1 MELKYAFDSP
11 GLRELAPALRSGDL
25 DVESYLELICK
36 RIELADPQVQ
46 AMLPEDDRLERL
58 LSQANALK
66 ERYPDPGNRPPLW
79 GVPVG
84 VKDIFR
90 VDGFE
95 TVCGSNLPPS
105 LFDGQESAL
114 VRRLRDQG
122 ALILGKTVTT
132 EFAYFEPGA
141 TRNPHNLAHTP
152 GGSSSGSAAAVA
164 AGYCPL
170 ALGSQTVGSVI
181 RPAAFCG
188 VAGFKPT
195 YGLLPLEGVI
205 PYSPSLD
212 HGGFFVRSG
221 VDFPFALSCLAGL
234 PEAEDQTW
242 VAGIPEGPYLEQASP
257 EALEAFARQV
267 AVLEQAGVQVF
278 RVPAFRDIA
287 EISRK
292 HNLLAAAE
300 LAEVHGEW
308 FRDYERLYRPRTA
321 AWIREGMEVD
331 PAKAQAARAGRSEL
345 RERLHALM
353 AGQVIDVWLSPAA
366 PGPAPEGMA
375 TGNPAMNL
383 PWTYAG
389 MPVATIPAGKAA
401 KGLPLGLQLTARAG
415 QDAELA
421 AFAAAVGELFRC

>member
-1 MELKYAFDSP
+1 VELKYAFDNP

-25 DVESYLELICK
+25 ELESYLELICE

-46 AMLPEDDRLERL
+46 AMLPEEEQLARL
-58 LSQANALK
+58 LSQAHALK
-66 ERYPDPGNRPPLW
+66 ERYPDPQTRPGLW

-95 TVCGSNLPPS
+95 TGCGSALPPG
-105 LFDGQESAL
+105 LFAGTESTL
-114 VRRLRDQG
+114 VQRLREHG

-132 EFAYFEPGA
+132 EFAFFEPGP

-164 AGYCPL
+164 VGYCPL

-195 YGLLPLEGVI
+195 YDLLPLEGVI

-212 HGGFFVRSG
+212 HAGFFVPSG
-221 VDFPFALSCLAGL
+221 ADLPFALSCVAGI
-234 PEAEDQTW
+234 PEAPTPVW
-242 VAGIPEGPYLEQASP
+242 LAGIPEGPYLEQASP

-267 AVLEQAGVQVF
+267 AVLEQAGVKFF
-278 RVPAFRDIA
+278 RVPVFEDIG

-300 LAEVHGEW
+300 LAEVHREW
-308 FRDYERLYRPRTA
+308 FREYGPRYRPRTA
-321 AWIREGMEVD
+321 AWIREGMQTD
-331 PAKAQAARAGRSEL
+331 PAEAEAARAGRAAL

-353 AGQVIDVWLSPAA
+353 DAQVIDVWLSPAA

-389 MPVATIPAGKAA
+389 LPVATVPAGKAA
-401 KGLPLGLQLTARAG
+401 NGLPLGLQLTARAG

-421 AFAAAVGELFRC
+421 AFTAAVGELLRC